1 MNERKP
7 SDHSS
12 TFLSVV
18 PAPPAAKRCALA
30 IVIASF
36 GAFCLLI
43 PFARVPFP
51 RIETFIPVFDSIVA
65 LSNLVTAGLLVVG
78 FGRSRLRTVLLLAA
92 GYLFTALM
100 AVAHMLTSRSLL
112 STSDLVGAS
121 TQSGPWLDMLRN
133 AGFPLFV
140 ICYALLK
147 RYDNTGGRSRADPRI
162 CIPSITASAVAG
174 VCLLFL
180 LTTAGYSLLPR
191 MVNDGYTSAA
201 VVVNIPGLVFSIIA
215 LISLG
220 SGFRIPYLICGCS
233 LSSAPG
239 YPMWY

>member
-1 MNERKP
+1 MNVRKP
-7 SDHSS
+7 SNQSS

-78 FGRSRLRTVLLLAA
+78 FRRSRLRTVLLLAA

-100 AVAHMLTSRSLL
+100 AVAHMLTSRGLI
-112 STSDLVGAS
+112 STGDLV
-121 TQSGPWLDMLRN
+121 D
-133 AGFPLFV
+133 
-140 ICYALLK
+140 
-147 RYDNTGGRSRADPRI
+147 RI
-162 CIPSITASAVAG
+162 
-174 VCLLFL
+174 
-180 LTTAGYSLLPR
+180 
-191 MVNDGYTSAA
+191 
-201 VVVNIPGLVFSIIA
+201 
-215 LISLG
+215 
-220 SGFRIPYLICGCS
+220 
-233 LSSAPG
+233 
-239 YPMWY
+239 

>member
-1 MNERKP
+1 MSERKP
-7 SDHSS
+7 SNHSS

-18 PAPPAAKRCALA
+18 PAPLAARRCALA

-36 GAFCLLI
+36 ATFCLLI

-65 LSNLVTAGLLVVG
+65 LNNLMTAGLLVVG
-78 FGRSRLRTVLLLAA
+78 FSRSRLRTVLLLAA

-100 AVAHMLTSRSLL
+100 AIAHLLTSRSLI
-112 STSDLVGAS
+112 SSSDLVGAS
-121 TQSGPWLDMLRN
+121 AQSGPWLDMLRN

-147 RYDNTGGRSRADPRI
+147 RYHNTGGRSRADPRI
-162 CIPSITASAVAG
+162 CIPLVTASVIAG

-191 MVNDGYTSAA
+191 MVNGDGHTSAM
-201 VVVNIPGLVFSIIA
+201 VLVNIPGLVFSIIA
-215 LISLG
+215 LFALG
-220 SGFRIPYLICGCS
+220 
-233 LSSAPG
+233 
-239 YPMWY
+239 

>member
-7 SDHSS
+7 SNHSS

-65 LSNLVTAGLLVVG
+65 LNNLVTTGLLVVG
-78 FGRSRLRTVLLLAA
+78 FSRSRLRTVLLLAA

-100 AVAHMLTSRSLL
+100 AAAHMLTSRSLL
-112 STSDLVGAS
+112 STS
-121 TQSGPWLDMLRN
+121 
-133 AGFPLFV
+133 
-140 ICYALLK
+140 
-147 RYDNTGGRSRADPRI
+147 
-162 CIPSITASAVAG
+162 
-174 VCLLFL
+174 
-180 LTTAGYSLLPR
+180 
-191 MVNDGYTSAA
+191 
-201 VVVNIPGLVFSIIA
+201 GLVVR
-215 LISLG
+215 L
-220 SGFRIPYLICGCS
+220 
-233 LSSAPG
+233 
-239 YPMWY
+239 